1 MKFLMLILSMY
12 TFLFA
17 KVTPHEK
24 FSEKMIVAS
33 YADSALADENFLKLK
48 IYFIEEPA
56 IRALEEQYH
65 LTPKLETLG
74 GHQLLVLSPIHS
86 LSVRNQLLILLT
98 PLFPDIFYINAPETI
113 KDTQRYAKSDIQKIQ
128 KNPKLSTPKHKTKNW
143 IDEIGLQ
150 WVAIWVLALIGLIS
164 SLLRRRKIAKLN
176 KTQKDIRSDQ
186 KKIEKEITQL
196 GVDNA

>member
-33 YADSALADENFLKLK
+33 YGDSALADENFLKLK

-56 IRALEEQYH
+56 IRALEEKYH
-65 LTPKLETLG
+65 LTPKLEMLG
-74 GHQLLVLSPIHS
+74 KQQVLVLSPIHS
-86 LSVRNQLLILLT
+86 LTVRNQLLILLT
-98 PLFPDIFYINAPETI
+98 PLFPDTFYIDAPETI
-113 KDTQRYAKSDIQKIQ
+113 KDTQRYVESDIPKIQ
-128 KNPKLSTPKHKTKNW
+128 KSSKINATKYKAQNG
-143 IDEIGLQ
+143 IDKIGLQ
-150 WVAIWVLALIGLIS
+150 WIAIWFLALIGLIS